1 MPYANFDDVASIQA
15 LYHQCLVEDSDI
27 NVFEFIGEKLLTANI
42 GDDGD
47 EDEPKQTTTKNI
59 PLNAAATIQI
69 QTGVLFQFPT
79 ADIILILVPSTI
91 KLQRATNAAFTTQD
105 FKTGIFHPPLV

>member
-42 GDDGD
+42 GD

-59 PLNAAATIQI
+59 ALNAATVQI
-69 QTGVLFQFPT
+69 QTGVLFQLPVEE
-79 ADIILILVPSTI
+79 IILIPVPAII
-91 KLQRATNAAFTTQD
+91 KVNRAANAAFTTQD
-105 FKTGIFHPPLV
+105 FQTGIFHPPLV